1 LASVF
6 PPEIVVE
13 TKAWQR
19 QRPSS
24 PGQLGFTFMHSSNQP
39 SFFFFFFFF
48 FFNLINTDVK
58 PAKFGYNPDMSYS
71 LFKNI

>member
-1 LASVF
+1 LVF

-13 TKAWQR
+13 AKAWQR

-39 SFFFFFFFF
+39 SFFFFF
-48 FFNLINTDVK
+48 NLINTDVK

-71 LFKNI
+71 LFKNT